1 MNQSLLTDIEPY
13 FYQPSKL
20 DNSRFELI
28 KSFIKDEL
36 SFKTFESRLWSE
48 YSSASLFEVRFD
60 KNWEVVEPHTPIGE
74 AHFSIRIHVSERG
87 PFITSR
93 GDELQ
98 PYKETDWRP
107 AGDSTGIFRPTDI
120 AEAKAKEIA
129 QQIAGHF
136 NLTYLDREWLA
147 QQRLKEEGLPADALS
162 EIDDNE
168 PTALNVLFTCYP

>member
-1 MNQSLLTDIEPY
+1 MTISFSEIAPYLHKSLHLNLERFEAIKRFLQNQLGFATLTAKARIDYSSCNSFRLTFNKEWSLLEP
-13 FYQPSKL
+13 
-20 DNSRFELI
+20 N
-28 KSFIKDEL
+28 
-36 SFKTFESRLWSE
+36 
-48 YSSASLFEVRFD
+48 
-60 KNWEVVEPHTPIGE
+60 TPMGE
-74 AHFSIRIHVSERG
+74 AHFSVHVHVSERG
-87 PFITSR
+87 PFVTSR

-107 AGDSTGIFRPTDI
+107 AGDSTGMFRPSDV

-129 QQIAGHF
+129 QQIAEQF

-147 QQRLKEEGLPADALS
+147 QQRLDEKTLPADALS